1 MAFQWQ
7 KACISEDKTIID
19 ALGVI
24 DHSAAKAAFVVRE
37 DGVLS
42 GLVTDGDIRRGL
54 LGGAGMSEA
63 VSSVM
68 NRSPLTCEPSD
79 SSQAI
84 RRIMEA
90 KQLMHMPVVEEGK
103 LVNVLT
109 LQELT
114 ETPRRD
120 NPVFLMAGG
129 YGSRLRPLTDACPKP
144 LLRVG
149 SKPIL
154 ETILESFADVGF
166 HRFYISTHY
175 LPEMIKEYFGDGRRW
190 GVSIEYTY
198 EDQPLGTAGALG
210 LLPKDLPDMPLIMMN
225 GDILTKV
232 NFSRLLKYHTESA
245 ADATMCVREHEYQV
259 PYGVVQAE
267 DFKVQSMHEKPV
279 YRYYINAG
287 IYVIN
292 PAMIEKVRGLR
303 QVDMPTLLN
312 QRVEEGGHVAM
323 YPLDEYWLDIG
334 RMNDFERAQ
343 QDINNIAL

>member
-1 MAFQWQ
+1 MTFQWR
-7 KACISEDKTIID
+7 KACLNEDNSILD

-24 DHSAAKAAFVVRE
+24 DHSAAKAAFVMSE
-37 DGVLS
+37 DGKLQ

-54 LGGAGMSEA
+54 LSG
-63 VSSVM
+63 VSMDEKVSAVM

-79 SSQAI
+79 SPQAV

-90 KQLMHMPVVEEGK
+90 KQLMHMPVVDEGR

-109 LQELT
+109 LQELI
-114 ETPRRD
+114 ETPKRD

-129 YGSRLRPLTDACPKP
+129 YGSRLRPLTDSCPKP
-144 LLRVG
+144 LLQVG

-154 ETILESFADVGF
+154 ETILENFAEVGF
-166 HRFYISTHY
+166 HRFFISTHY
-175 LPEMIKEYFGDGRRW
+175 LPEMIKEYFGDGSRW

-198 EDQPLGTAGALG
+198 EDEPLGTAGALG
-210 LLPKDLPDMPLIMMN
+210 LLPDDLPDLPLIMMN

-232 NFSRLLKYHTESA
+232 NFSRLLKYHTESN

-292 PAMIEKVRGLR
+292 PALVKKVRNKKSI
-303 QVDMPTLLN
+303 DMPTLLN
-312 QRVEEGGHVAM
+312 ENVEEARHVGM

-334 RMNDFERAQ
+334 RMNDFEQAQ
-343 QDINNIAL
+343 QDIRNVAL